1 MRGRAK
7 NTVHPVPAVPTLPA
21 PESATA
27 SPLTPPVPTPAA
39 ESTTAARATEQP
51 APAAAPA
58 PTPIAGG
65 LTPARRATLAAVVAR
80 VLDGALDL
88 GPGLD
93 AAALVEARL
102 LRAPAG
108 TRADL
113 VRVLDVFGSRAAAC
127 LTLGAARPFAE
138 LDAARQD
145 RMLDRWARSRVPLQR
160 TVFQALRRLTLAVW
174 YGQPAV
180 QTALGHRGP
189 LHRRDPAVPWEG
201 PAPGASTPSEPIA
214 RTEGA
219 DRVAPPVRSAALPV
233 AGRAEP
239 VPPGSARPPRATGG
253 FAAVGVERGRI
264 TPGRLF
270 VGDLRRT
277 ADVVVVGSGAGGAV
291 AAARLAEAGLE
302 VVVLEAGGLWTS
314 DEFTEQDAEMA
325 ERLYAEQ
332 GLRATTDLSVAVLQ
346 GSTVG
351 GSTTVNWMAMLRP
364 DAPVRAEWARRFA
377 LRAMRDG
384 TFDAALEQVWA
395 DVRARPMP
403 DDAQSPNN
411 RLLLDGARAL
421 GWRVRALDL
430 NARGCVRSGF
440 CGQGCRYDAK
450 QGTLVTYVPRA
461 LAAGAAVYADA
472 EAAAV
477 TTLGPGALTDPRGAR
492 PPVKRVRAVVRD
504 RDTGDPRGTLTVDA
518 PYVVLAGGAVGT
530 PALLE
535 RSGLGGGAV
544 GRYLRLHPTTAV
556 TGLYDHE
563 IGAGAGVP
571 MTSICDEFTGSGP
584 NGYGFWIETPPVHP
598 ALAGIATSGFGRA
611 HAEAARAYPNTG
623 TLIALVRDGA
633 DPERSNGSVTVDR
646 LGRPRLRYRL
656 GPADA
661 RHLREGMAACARL
674 HLAAGAREAR
684 TLHTDAV
691 VVRRE
696 ADVAE
701 VLRRSVA
708 PNDVTVFSAHVNGT
722 CRLGADPVTSGASAD
737 PERFGERHGAAG
749 VYVADGSLLPTGVG
763 VNPQATIMALA
774 HLVADGIIARWR

>member
-1 MRGRAK
+1 M
-7 NTVHPVPAVPTLPA
+7 
-21 PESATA
+21 
-27 SPLTPPVPTPAA
+27 
-39 ESTTAARATEQP
+39 
-51 APAAAPA
+51 
-58 PTPIAGG
+58 
-65 LTPARRATLAAVVAR
+65 VAR

-88 GPGLD
+88 APGLD
-93 AAALVEARL
+93 AATLVEARL
-102 LRAPAG
+102 LRAPTA

-113 VRVLDVFGSRAAAC
+113 ARALDLFGSRAAVC
-127 LTLGAARPFAE
+127 LTLGTARPFAE
-138 LDAARQD
+138 LDPARQD
-145 RMLDRWARSRVPLQR
+145 RMLHRWARSRVPVQR

-180 QTALGHRGP
+180 QAALGHRGP
-189 LHRRDPAVPWEG
+189 LHQRGPAVPWEG
-201 PAPGASTPSEPIA
+201 PAPGASTPAEPIVRQEEA
-214 RTEGA
+214 A
-219 DRVAPPVRSAALPV
+219 RVAPPVRSATLPV
-233 AGRAEP
+233 AAP
-239 VPPGSARPPRATGG
+239 
-253 FAAVGVERGRI
+253 FAVGASADAPNVALGADRGRV
-264 TPGRLF
+264 TPGRAF
-270 VGDLRRT
+270 AGDRRRT
-277 ADVVVVGSGAGGAV
+277 ADVVVVGTGAGGAV

-302 VVVLEAGGLWTS
+302 VVVLEAGGLWTA

-332 GLRATTDLSVAVLQ
+332 GLRATIDLGVAVLQ

-364 DAPVRAEWARRFA
+364 GDHVRAEWARRFGLDVMTSGA
-377 LRAMRDG
+377 
-384 TFDAALEQVWA
+384 FDAAVDRVWA

-450 QGTLVTYVPRA
+450 QGTLLTYVPRA

-472 EAAAV
+472 EVAAV
-477 TTLGPGALTDPRGAR
+477 TALGPGTLTDPRGGR

-504 RDTGDPRGTLTVDA
+504 RDTGRARGTLTVDA

-530 PALLE
+530 PALLQ
-535 RSGLGGGAV
+535 RSGMGGGGV
-544 GRYLRLHPTTAV
+544 GHYLRLHPTTAV
-556 TGLYDHE
+556 TGLYDRE

-571 MTSICDEFTGSGP
+571 MTSICDEFTSSGP

-598 ALAGIATSGFGRA
+598 ALAGLATSGFGRP
-611 HAEAARAYPNTG
+611 HAERARAYPTTG
-623 TLIALVRDGA
+623 TLITLVRDGA
-633 DPERSNGSVTVDR
+633 DVDRSNGSVTVDR
-646 LGRPRLRYRL
+646 RGRTRLRYRL
-656 GPADA
+656 GAADA

-674 HLAAGAREAR
+674 HLAAGAREAH

-691 VVRRE
+691 VVRRDT
-696 ADVAE
+696 DVDA
-701 VLRRSVA
+701 VLRCSVA

-722 CRLGADPVTSGASAD
+722 CRLGADPRTSGASSDA
-737 PERFGERHGAAG
+737 ERLGERHGVAG
-749 VYVADGSLLPTGVG
+749 VYVADGSLVPTGLG

-774 HLVADGIIARWR
+774 HLVADGLIARWR